1 MQKQEDA
8 KRAEIQAKAD
18 ASVKEIQADADANV
32 AKIKAQA
39 DADVKKVQA
48 DADAYAGEKQAE
60 VNRKLAESV
69 TDELVKYLTAKQWDG
84 KLPSYFV
91 TSDGTVLP
99 ILGSAAGGQNTA
111 N

>member
-1 MQKQEDA
+1 M
-8 KRAEIQAKAD
+8 
-18 ASVKEIQADADANV
+18 
-32 AKIKAQA
+32 
-39 DADVKKVQA
+39 
-48 DADAYAGEKQAE
+48 
-60 VNRKLAESV
+60 